1 MARTKKVAAKMA
13 QTISEM
19 ELAAYLTLK
28 EQYEQAKRDAARL
41 EKTLKGQTESLVA
54 RLKAGEVVMG
64 GFEAVVVQE
73 EGQCRPGWKDE
84 YLDHMVQH
92 HGLTRDDAETEVQ
105 GRTDIPVKDVL
116 KVAPRLGK

>member
-1 MARTKKVAAKMA
+1 MAKTKKVTKMA

-28 EQYEQAKRDAARL
+28 EQYEQAKKEAAKL
-41 EKTLKGQTESLVA
+41 EKTLKGQTEGLIA
-54 RLKAGEVVMG
+54 RLKAGEEVVG
-64 GFEAVVVQE
+64 GFEAVVTQE

-92 HGLTRDDAETEVQ
+92 HGLSRDAAETEVQ
-105 GRTDIPVKDVL
+105 GRTEIPVKDVL